1 MPDSRLVSNRQGV
14 HLNSFSFIFIRASGH
29 GFVGS
34 GDEEWVGQGWTRC
47 FVSEVREAVMVFSGR
62 VASQPELIH
71 RRVALRI
78 GDGGWYVAC
87 AKGAVDPGIA
97 KLAISTC

>member
-1 MPDSRLVSNRQGV
+1 MPDSRLVSNRRRV
-14 HLNSFSFIFIRASGH
+14 HLNSFCFIFIRTSGY
-29 GFVGS
+29 GFVGY

-47 FVSEVREAVMVFSGR
+47 FVSEVMEAVMVSSGR
-62 VASQPELIH
+62 VSSQPELIH
-71 RRVALRI
+71 RQVALRI

-97 KLAISTC
+97 KVATSTC